1 MSTDSRTVSTHYS
14 DYTTASCT
22 VITADHKISKSYE
35 KRDGV
40 VCKTVTAQFSKATA
54 QRVTFANATDFA
66 ATINS
71 LTTNQA
77 LMHGVYERDI
87 TDVYSK
93 KRFDRLDDQTHAA
106 TRTKAHTAW
115 PAGGGVLVLDYD
127 APDDGQALQLD
138 QLRSIIGSLLP
149 LETTAHVTAYS
160 SSSFIYDGDRQYSGS
175 KGLRIYIL
183 VKDATDI
190 PRAGKVLFDRLWLA
204 GYGHFVVSKSGGL
217 LNRSI
222 VDASVWQPSRL
233 DFASGADCIAP
244 ITQQRPP
251 AAAYDGVFLDTQT
264 ALPDLSEH
272 EQQQLDAMF
281 TAERSRLK
289 PQAERTRG
297 AYIED
302 RAKQQLEREGVQN
315 ANPERLA
322 AVKQQIERSLDGG
335 VLHADWLVML
345 ADRSLVTVA
354 DIYADRAKYQCVTC
368 KDPVEHDYNDYHTCA
383 IIYTDR
389 NSVRIVSQAHGQRT
403 YTCQRVDFARLKAQ
417 QITLP
422 HNDIAELF
430 VNHALDCTVLAY
442 SYAMARLPQI
452 PSRYTLDALQ
462 RDLERL
468 AGDRLAGGILTAI
481 IERMAFMVG
490 MRRKKCIDRL
500 TVRLATDLS
509 GLDQLDLSQ
518 ITQGV
523 YAMQAPTGI
532 GKTQSVLQPLASRA
546 KANGQQVLAIAPLT
560 SLVSELSER
569 LGLDHYQDVKSS
581 IRQARRNGFG
591 DVAQYLDSLATCVNS
606 LAHPFFAE
614 FMDGVSV
621 VLIDEFTQVLESF
634 KSKTTFVG
642 GDQACF
648 DMLRSIIRKADLVV
662 VADANMNDDAVQFLR
677 DCRPHDTPTLYRVK
691 PTAGRNV
698 VWYDNDDSLLQQI
711 TADVIN
717 DEQNVWITCDTKAK
731 AERIEKYLIESG
743 IDSIKL
749 ITADTKDADTHAFL
763 RNADQQSR
771 RYRVVIASPSVK
783 SGISIQHT
791 SNPHFAYVAGF
802 FDGQSVSSRDA
813 YQMLGRVRYAD
824 WLHLSVSPPKTKH
837 AIDAD
842 YENAARDELAQ
853 IEGIELRC
861 TKLDAMLSHQ
871 RIAYADDQSSFA
883 NNLYWTLEHYKCVQ
897 SRDEYI
903 TTIPELDDIKE
914 QCKLDA
920 RQRIIDATPIDHA
933 MVIEL
938 RSEMYLD
945 QEQIYQLKAYEMRKQ
960 LLMPYDQSIT
970 DEMFD
975 IDVSMITRFGSLM
988 QYDAHLTPN
997 DSGDCLS
1004 KQRLKNAQ
1012 QRLFADLRE
1021 HLNITPN
1028 AIYDDA
1034 SASHALD
1041 YIESKRHALAA
1052 AGIIPKRFATRYY
1065 KRGKYAAR
1073 ELSAIFR
1080 HWGLGAKRIRQS
1092 KHTADMP
1099 TLTSEVT
1106 DDWLYK
1112 LDHQN
1117 FEYMD
1122 YQYKQLFLCRSAII
1136 SIEEVPHLH
1145 KISGEMM
1152 AVDAWLE
1159 PMESRTIEVRLS
1171 GLHFDMPDQ
1180 DGEYF
1185 CADQELYL

>member
-1 MSTDSRTVSTHYS
+1 MTITFTRLTSSYVITKQ
-14 DYTTASCT
+14 YTTAGKQHAPPISTAT
-22 VITADHKISKSYE
+22 VERITAH
-35 KRDGV
+35 
-40 VCKTVTAQFSKATA
+40 
-54 QRVTFANATDFA
+54 NATGLADVL
-66 ATINS
+66 NQ
-71 LTTNQA
+71 LTTKQVC
-77 LMHGVYERDI
+77 MYGVFADA
-87 TDVYSK
+87 V
-93 KRFDRLDDQTHAA
+93 
-106 TRTKAHTAW
+106 TRTDSKNPALARTNANTEW
-115 PAGGGVLVLDYD
+115 PTGGGVLMLDYD
-127 APDDGQALQLD
+127 PPDTGEPLTLGQLKAALQRIVPLD
-138 QLRSIIGSLLP
+138 TI
-149 LETTAHVTAYS
+149 AHVCGYS
-160 SSSFIYDGDRQYSGS
+160 SSSFIYNGDQQQAGS

-183 VKDATDI
+183 VQDATDI
-190 PRAGKVLFDRLWLA
+190 PRAGKVLFDRLWLE
-204 GYGHFVVSKSGGL
+204 GLGRIELSKSAACL
-217 LNRSI
+217 ERTLI
-222 VDASVWQPSRL
+222 DANVWQTSRI
-233 DFASGADCIAP
+233 DYASGAACTPPMRQA
-244 ITQQRPP
+244 RPSF
-251 AAAYDGVFLDTQT
+251 AAHNGAYLDTQT
-264 ALPDLSEH
+264 ALPDLTP
-272 EQQQLDAMF
+272 EQAKRL
-281 TAERSRLK
+281 AELKAAAKQAIK
-289 PQAERTRG
+289 PQAARIRDEYTT
-297 AYIED
+297 D
-302 RAKQQLEREGVQN
+302 RAKQQLDREGVKN
-315 ANPERLA
+315 ANPEQLA

-335 VLHADWLVML
+335 KLDADWLVML

-354 DIYADRAKYQCVTC
+354 DIYADRAKYHCATA
-368 KDPVEHDYNDYHTCA
+368 KDPIEHDYNDYHTCA

-403 YTCQRVDFARLKAQ
+403 YECLRVDFARLNEQRISK
-417 QITLP
+417 P
-422 HNDIAELF
+422 HSDIAALF
-430 VNHALDCTVLAY
+430 EDHALDCTVLAY

-452 PSRYTLDALQ
+452 PSRYTLNALQ

-481 IERMAFMVG
+481 IERVTFLVG
-490 MRRKKCIDRL
+490 MRKKKCLDRL
-500 TVRLATDLS
+500 TVRLANDLS

-523 YAMQAPTGI
+523 YAIQAPTGV

-546 KANGQQVLAIAPLT
+546 KANGQQVVAIAPLT

-569 LGLDHYQDVKSS
+569 LGLDHYKDVKSS
-581 IRQARRNGFG
+581 IRQAKRNGMG
-591 DVAQYLDSLATCVNS
+591 DVVQHFDHLATCINS
-606 LAHPFFAE
+606 LAHPFFDE

-634 KSKTTFVG
+634 RAKTTFVG

-648 DMLRSIIRKADLVV
+648 GMLRSIIRKADLVV

-677 DCRPHDTPTLYRVK
+677 ECRPHDTPTLHRVK
-691 PTAGRNV
+691 PTTGRNV
-698 VWYDNDDSLLQQI
+698 VWYDNDDTLLQQI

-743 IDSIKL
+743 IDADSIKL

-771 RYRVVIASPSVK
+771 RFRVVIASPSVK
-783 SGISIQHT
+783 SGISIQHKGG
-791 SNPHFAYVAGF
+791 PHFAYVAGF
-802 FDGQSVSSRDA
+802 FDCQSVGSRDA

-842 YENAARDELAQ
+842 YDNVVRDELAQ
-853 IEGIELRC
+853 VEGIEIRC
-861 TKLDAMLSHQ
+861 TKLDAMLAHQ
-871 RIAYADDQSSFA
+871 RVAYADDQSNFA
-883 NNLYWTLEHYKCVQ
+883 NNLYWTLEHYRCTQ
-897 SRDEYI
+897 CRDEYI

-920 RQRIIDATPIDHA
+920 RQRIIDAMPIDHDMA
-933 MVIEL
+933 TEL

-945 QEQIYQLKAYEMRKQ
+945 QDQIYQLKAYEMRQ
-960 LLMPYDQSIT
+960 RLLMPYDQPIT

-975 IDVSMITRFGSLM
+975 IDVPMITRFGSLM
-988 QYDAHLTPN
+988 QYEAHLTPN
-997 DSGDCLS
+997 DSGSDCLS
-1004 KQRLKNAQ
+1004 KQRLKNAR

-1028 AIYDDA
+1028 ALYDDA

-1073 ELSAIFR
+1073 ELSEIFR

-1092 KHTADMP
+1092 KHTAGMP

-1122 YQYKQLFLCRSAII
+1122 YQYKQLFLCRSGTI
-1136 SIEEVPHLH
+1136 SIEEVLHLH
-1145 KISGEMM
+1145 KITSFRRCNPAPRQIGICPQTGEQKPRM
-1152 AVDAWLE
+1152 ASP
-1159 PMESRTIEVRLS
+1159 PMWSAIPIPPPVRYGCS
-1171 GLHFDMPDQ
+1171 D
-1180 DGEYF
+1180 
-1185 CADQELYL
+1185 